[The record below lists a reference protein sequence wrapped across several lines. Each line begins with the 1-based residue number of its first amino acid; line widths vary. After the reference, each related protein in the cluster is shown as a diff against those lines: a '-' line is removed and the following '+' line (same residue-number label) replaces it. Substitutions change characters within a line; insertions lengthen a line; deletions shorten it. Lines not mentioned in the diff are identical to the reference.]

1 MIMSHEENTSGW
13 DAIDQAMQ
21 QLYGEQEPKHYGT
34 AIPYMLGGPDP
45 LDGISAYAVD
55 TPMPHWHFVTYG
67 FSELYDKE
75 AEDTSRSG
83 YGFELT
89 FRLTRTEDETE
100 PPAWALN
107 LLQNMGRYVFNS
119 GNLFQPGDYLDA
131 NGPICLNSDTLLTAL
146 AFVADP
152 DLPERMTPNG
162 AVQFIQMV
170 GITCRELE
178 MIQSWNTRGFLAA
191 CESYMPKYVTDLMRN
206 SYADIPSVIQA
217 TERGIEVDG
226 SSTAFLFIQQL
237 SWEPARKK
245 LLQKNVPAKLV
256 LGAQQATLLS
266 SILRSRIAKKAT
278 LSLIGPEVNIVFEAG
293 DQPSVVETERE
304 VRLTVNQ
311 QAVDEL
317 AGQLRPQASFFELP
331 SVNKLQIEI
340 VPTQIK
346 DQEGN
351 VIKTI
356 G

>member
-1 MIMSHEENTSGW
+1 MTQEENTSGW
-13 DAIDQAMQ
+13 DAIDHAMQ

-75 AEDTSRSG
+75 SDDPSRSG

-89 FRLTRTEDETE
+89 FRLTRCEDESE

-131 NGPICLNSDTLLTAL
+131 NGPICLDSDTLLTAL
-146 AFVADP
+146 AFVKDP
-152 DLPERMTPNG
+152 DLQELTSPNG
-162 AVQFIQMV
+162 SVQFIQMI

-217 TERGIEVDG
+217 TERGIETDG

-237 SWEPARKK
+237 NWESPRKK
-245 LLQKNVPAKLV
+245 LLQKSIPAKLRFGAKQTAL
-256 LGAQQATLLS
+256 LG
-266 SILRSRIAKKAT
+266 SILRSRIAKKRS
-278 LSLIGPEVNIVFEAG
+278 LSLIGPDVRIIFEPG
-293 DQPSVVETERE
+293 NQPSLTETEQE
-304 VRLTVNQ
+304 VKLIVNQ
-311 QAVDEL
+311 QAVDEIT
-317 AGQLRPQASFFELP
+317 GQLRPQAGSFEVP
-331 SVNKLQIEI
+331 SLDKLVIEV
-340 VPTQIK
+340 VPTQIT

>member
-1 MIMSHEENTSGW
+1 MNQEENTSGW

-21 QLYGEQEPKHYGT
+21 QLYGEQEHKHYGT
-34 AIPYMLGGPDP
+34 AIPYILGGPDP
-45 LDGISAYAVD
+45 LNGISAYAVNEP
-55 TPMPHWHFVTYG
+55 TPHWHFVTYG

-75 AEDTSRSG
+75 SDDASRSG

-89 FRLTRTEDETE
+89 FRLTRCEDESE

-119 GNLFQPGDYLDA
+119 GNLFHPGDYLDA
-131 NGPICLNSDTLLTAL
+131 NGPICLDSDTLLTAL
-146 AFVADP
+146 AFIEDP
-152 DLPERMTPNG
+152 DLPQLDTPNG
-162 AVQFIQMV
+162 SVQFIQMV

-178 MIQSWNTRGFLAA
+178 MIQSWNTRSFLAT

-206 SYADIPSVIQA
+206 SYADIPAVIQA

-237 SWEPARKK
+237 SWESPRKK
-245 LLQKNVPAKLV
+245 MLMKNIPAKLQI
-256 LGAQQATLLS
+256 GAKQVTLLS
-266 SILRSRIAKKAT
+266 SILRSRIAKNAT
-278 LSLIGPEVNIVFEAG
+278 LSLIGPNINIVFEAG
-293 DQPSVVETERE
+293 ELPSLVETDRE
-304 VRLTVNQ
+304 VRLVVNQ
-311 QAVDEL
+311 EAVNEIT
-317 AGQLRPQASFFELP
+317 GQLRPQAGSFEVASLD
-331 SVNKLQIEI
+331 KLRIEI
-340 VPTQIK
+340 VPTQIT